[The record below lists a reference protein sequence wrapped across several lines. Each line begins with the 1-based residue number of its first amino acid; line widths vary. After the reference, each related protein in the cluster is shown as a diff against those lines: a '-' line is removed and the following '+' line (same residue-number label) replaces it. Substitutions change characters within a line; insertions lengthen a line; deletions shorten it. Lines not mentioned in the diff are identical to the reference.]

1 MTRIVLVFVHVTSA
15 MGIFA
20 ALAIEGAMLLQIRR
34 SLDTTQLR
42 AALTGFRLVPRVA
55 LPSLVFT
62 LLSGLYLTTTVWGW
76 TAAWIEVAFPTLIV
90 IAVIGA
96 ITTRPR
102 IARLQNALNVDKRHD
117 PLLSASFVM
126 RASLLIGIVFLMTV
140 KPPLESSLIAMATA
154 TGAGLLAALAC
165 FGRRTS
171 HGSMV
176 SA

>member
-20 ALAIEGAMLLQIRR
+20 ALAIEGAMLLQDPWIAGYDATACGAHRLSPRSARGTPQFGVHAPVWAVPDHDRLGLDRGVDRGGIPHPDRDRGHRR
-34 SLDTTQLR
+34 DHD
-42 AALTGFRLVPRVA
+42 
-55 LPSLVFT
+55 PSKDCPL
-62 LLSGLYLTTTVWGW
+62 
-76 TAAWIEVAFPTLIV
+76 A
-90 IAVIGA
+90 
-96 ITTRPR
+96 
-102 IARLQNALNVDKRHD
+102 NALNVDKRHD

-165 FGRRTS
+165 FGQRTS